1 MLDSVLVANRG
12 EIARRVLRTARRMG
26 IRGVAVYSDADAD
39 LPYVRE
45 ADEAVH
51 IGRAQPARSY
61 LDAAAILQAARKT
74 GAAAVHPG
82 YGFLAENADF
92 ARQVLAAGLTWVGP
106 DPAAIEQMGD
116 KIRARNLM
124 ERAGV
129 PVSPG
134 SREPLTDVTAAV
146 AEADRIGYPVMVKA
160 AAGGGGIGMGVA
172 AGPADLQAAFETA
185 RSRAERFFGSPE
197 ILLERYV
204 QRARHVEV
212 QILGLADG
220 QVIAL
225 GERDCSVQRR
235 HQKVAEE
242 TPSPGVD
249 HALREQ
255 MLAAAVR
262 AGQAVG
268 YRGAGTVECLVDTE
282 SGSFVFLEMNT
293 RLQVEHP
300 VTELVT
306 GIDLVEQQFLIAA
319 GQPPS
324 FDPAA
329 VTPTGHALELR
340 IYAEDPVT
348 VPARPRHDHPVGRT
362 LGRGHPGRRGLPGR
376 QHRDPVLRP
385 AAGQAVRAR
394 SRPGKRPGTGQN
406 SRGRLRHRRP
416 EDQPGLSRRAA
427 GQPAVR
433 QRRLRYVPDEARC
446 APARTPQQDEQTG
459 VAVAEIRAEMVAN
472 VWKVVAARGDHV
484 DDGDTLVILESMKM
498 EIPVL
503 AEAAGT
509 VTAMHVAEGDVV
521 QEGDLIA
528 EIG

>member
-12 EIARRVLRTARRMG
+12 EIARRVIRTARRLG
-26 IRGVAVYSDADAD
+26 ITAVAVYSDADAE

-45 ADEAVH
+45 ADQAVH
-51 IGRAQPARSY
+51 IGPAQPALSY
-61 LDAAAILQAARKT
+61 LNAAALIDAARKT

-92 ARQVLAAGLTWVGP
+92 AGQVIAAGLTWVGP

-124 ERAGV
+124 ERAGI

-134 SREPLTDVTAAV
+134 SREPVTDEAAAV

-172 AGPADLQAAFETA
+172 AGEAELRAAFATA

-197 ILLERYV
+197 ILIERYV
-204 QRARHVEV
+204 ERARHVEV

-220 QVIAL
+220 NVLAL

-242 TPSPGVD
+242 TPSPGVSP
-249 HALREQ
+249 ALRQQ

-262 AGQAVG
+262 AGQAVV
-268 YRGAGTVECLVDTE
+268 YRSAGTVECLVD
-282 SGSFVFLEMNT
+282 SVAGSFVFLEMNT

-306 GIDLVEQQFLIAA
+306 GLDLVEQQFRIAA
-319 GQPPS
+319 GEPPS

-329 VTPTGHALELR
+329 VRPSGHALELR
-340 IYAEDPVT
+340 VYAEDPVRFLPAPGTITQWEEPAGDGIRVDAGYQVGNT
-348 VPARPRHDHPVGRT
+348 VTPYYDPLLAKLCVHGADRAQALARARAAVAAFAVEGPKTNLAFHAELLASPDFVSGDYDTSLVSKLRPR
-362 LGRGHPGRRGLPGR
+362 
-376 QHRDPVLRP
+376 
-385 AAGQAVRAR
+385 
-394 SRPGKRPGTGQN
+394 
-406 SRGRLRHRRP
+406 
-416 EDQPGLSRRAA
+416 
-427 GQPAVR
+427 
-433 QRRLRYVPDEARC
+433 
-446 APARTPQQDEQTG
+446 
-459 VAVAEIRAEMVAN
+459 
-472 VWKVVAARGDHV
+472 
-484 DDGDTLVILESMKM
+484 
-498 EIPVL
+498 
-503 AEAAGT
+503 
-509 VTAMHVAEGDVV
+509 
-521 QEGDLIA
+521 
-528 EIG
+528 